1 MSEKFVIHK
10 FAKFNNK
17 KVIFCTA
24 DFGGNKTRLQDKLS
38 EESLLEDM
46 LWLKQGSWDYFI
58 IKNNE
63 AQMVRSIDL
72 HYLFLEG
79 YHLLNLTTDEE
90 GYYCVI
96 NKDIEDNYY

>member
-58 IKNNE
+58 IENNE

-79 YHLLNLTTDEE
+79 Y
-90 GYYCVI
+90 YCVI